1 MPTSRP
7 EKFAVIQTNG
17 LAQSRI
23 LSPPENEPIFLYLR
37 PALKPERRAHF
48 AKIQTKANSQY
59 SIKKT
64 GVNIRS
70 SHADHQGAPTAILSL
85 RSPDPQK
92 RSHFFPHGGHAK
104 IPSKANLQ
112 CSRQG
117 QPAYTRSREG
127 PRRVVRYLCVAEK
140 TLPYN
145 HPSMRLIS
153 SRERCSSQM
162 QARSAS
168 VHSRASA
175 ILAKAVRSRMRIA
188 LWTSSSSI
196 APERAP
202 RAIPRAKQSAA
213 YLRRVTPPT
222 GRPDSGIISRSS
234 FTESIVLRRIG
245 RDGVRGLRPHVRAD
259 RLFRGP

>member
-59 SIKKT
+59 SIQKT

-70 SHADHQGAPTAILSL
+70 SHADHQGAPTAILFP

-92 RSHFFPHGGHAK
+92 RSHFPPRRPRKNTEQSQFAVLAP
-104 IPSKANLQ
+104 
-112 CSRQG
+112 G

-202 RAIPRAKQSAA
+202 RARIQSAEA
-213 YLRRVTPPT
+213 PT
-222 GRPDSGIISRSS
+222 
-234 FTESIVLRRIG
+234 
-245 RDGVRGLRPHVRAD
+245 
-259 RLFRGP
+259 